1 MRFAV
6 TAFSFI
12 LLCGLAG
19 QAGAMELKSTDIAPD
34 ATIAKE
40 QVYTRCGGDNVSP
53 QLSWSGA
60 PVGTKS
66 LALTMIDLDV
76 KPAEWPHWIVVG
88 LSPDT
93 TGLSKGI
100 SNLPGDAMA
109 VSISDRPAAY
119 AGPCPPVGSG
129 VHHYR
134 FTIWALPSKTVAFS
148 PKTTALDV
156 NTVLSKRAI
165 AQASFTGVLER

>member
-6 TAFSFI
+6 MVHSLTLFCS
-12 LLCGLAG
+12 LAG
-19 QAGAMELKSTDIAPD
+19 QAGAMELKSADIAPD
-34 ATIAKE
+34 AAIAKE
-40 QVYTRCGGDNVSP
+40 QVYTRCGGENISP

-60 PVGTKS
+60 PANAKS

-76 KPAEWPHWIVVG
+76 KPAQLTHWIVVG
-88 LSPDT
+88 LAPGT
-93 TGLSKGI
+93 TGLSKGV
-100 SNLPGDAMA
+100 SALPGDAMA
-109 VSISDRPAAY
+109 VGISSRPAGY

-134 FTIWALPSKTVAFS
+134 FTIWALPSKTVVIS
-148 PKTTALDV
+148 PKSTALDV
-156 NTVLSKRAI
+156 SNVLSKLAI